1 MKILLQYGLYLVV
14 FLSALQVVIARHE
27 TRRLFVELQIFERM
41 RDELNEEWGKLQLE
55 HSTWAINGRIEKFSR
70 TKLRMK
76 KPEQN
81 LVILLTK

>member
-1 MKILLQYGLYLVV
+1 MKILLQYGFYVV
-14 FLSALQVVIARHE
+14 IFLSSLQVVITRHE
-27 TRRLFVELQIFERM
+27 TRRLFVELQMLERM

-55 HSTWAINGRIEKFSR
+55 HSTWAINDRVENFAR

-76 KPEQN
+76 KPEQS

>member
-1 MKILLQYGLYLVV
+1 MKILLQYGFYVV
-14 FLSALQVVIARHE
+14 IFLSSLQVVITRHE
-27 TRRLFVELQIFERM
+27 TRRLFVELQMLERM

-55 HSTWAINGRIEKFSR
+55 HSTWAINDRIENFAR

-76 KPEQN
+76 KPEQS

>member
-1 MKILLQYGLYLVV
+1 MKILLQYGFYVV
-14 FLSALQVVIARHE
+14 IFLSSLQVVIARHE
-27 TRRLFVELQIFERM
+27 TRRLFVELQMLERM

-55 HSTWAINGRIEKFSR
+55 HSTWAINDRVENFAR

-76 KPEQN
+76 KPEQS